1 MTGLE
6 HVPEHGALLV
16 VPNHDSQWDPIV
28 IGIAL
33 RKRRML
39 RFLARADL
47 WRIPGLKP
55 ILNAL
60 RQIPIERGAGD
71 VRALENAVGALSAGE
86 AVCVFPEGRLSRG
99 ERLPAR
105 SGVGRLALACP
116 DVQVVP
122 CAVEGAVGY
131 VRFPRRP
138 RVTASFF
145 PPVAGQPQPGEDA
158 AAMAAR
164 FLDEIRTYV
173 PPVPAGRRIRGQ

>member
-1 MTGLE
+1 
-6 HVPEHGALLV
+6 VPASGSLLV

-33 RKRRML
+33 RRRRML

-55 ILNAL
+55 VLNGL

-71 VRALENAVGALSAGE
+71 VRALEHAVAALSAGQ
-86 AVCVFPEGRLSRG
+86 AVCLFPEGRLSRG

-105 SGVGRLALACP
+105 SGVGRLAAARP
-116 DVQVVP
+116 GVQVVL
-122 CAVEGAVGY
+122 CAVEGTVGY

-138 RVTASFF
+138 RVTVTFF
-145 PPVAGQPQPGEDA
+145 QPSGGQPRAGEDP

-164 FLDEIRTYV
+164 FLEEIRERV
-173 PPVPAGRRIRGQ
+173 PPVPVGHRIKQSGFA